1 MAAEQV
7 DVLII
12 GAGPAGLAAA
22 AELRRLGMPKVLVVD
37 REAVA
42 GGVPRM
48 CHHIGFGMYDL
59 RRFYSGPTYARH
71 YVAQAEK
78 AGAAF
83 WPETTITGWAGPTSA
98 QFTSPRGLGQIEARA
113 VLLATGCR
121 ERPRAAR
128 LVPGSRPAGVFTTG
142 SLQRFLYEQHLPV
155 GRRAVIVGAEIVS
168 LSAFMTLGH
177 ARVPVARMV
186 TELPGHQIT
195 FPYVGMKVWLM
206 DMLRRTPITPE
217 VRVTRLYG
225 QRRVEGVELTHLTGG
240 QVEQVEC
247 DTVVFTGDWVPEQE
261 LARAGGLALH
271 EGSHGPRVDG
281 AFRTTRPGV
290 FAAGNVVRG
299 AETADVSALEGRAA
313 AGHIARYLEGGAWP
327 RASLPIEVE
336 PPLEW
341 IFPNAI
347 APETPLAGGFKFRV
361 RRFCRNASVAI
372 HQGERR
378 LNVQRVGSVRPNW
391 SARLDAGWVR
401 EAALDGEPLRATLSD

>member
-1 MAAEQV
+1 MAADTV

-22 AELRRLGMPKVLVVD
+22 AELRRLGTPKVLMVD

-42 GGVPRM
+42 GGVPRL
-48 CHHIGFGMYDL
+48 CHHPGFGMYDL

-71 YVAQAEK
+71 YVRQAEK
-78 AGAAF
+78 AGALF

-142 SLQRFLYEQHLPV
+142 SLQRYLYEQRLPV

-168 LSAFMTLGH
+168 LSAFMSLGH

-195 FPYVGMKVWLM
+195 FPYVAMKVWLM
-206 DMLRRTPITPE
+206 DILRPTPITPE

-225 QRRVEGVELTHLTGG
+225 QRRVEGVELTHLTSG

-247 DTVVFTGDWVPEQE
+247 DTVVFTGDWMPEQE
-261 LARAGGLALH
+261 LARTGGLALH
-271 EGSHGPRVDG
+271 EGSHGPRVDS
-281 AFRTTRPGV
+281 AFRSTRPGV

-313 AGHIARYLEGGAWP
+313 ASHIARYLEGSAWP

-341 IFPNAI
+341 IFPNAL
-347 APETPLAGGFKFRV
+347 APETRAGDFKFRV

-372 HQGERR
+372 YQGERR
-378 LNVQRVGSVRPNW
+378 LHVQPVGSVRPNW
-391 SARLDAGWVR
+391 SARLDAGWAR